1 MRDETSGENTP
12 KKKYQYYYCRHCK
25 TYFTINSYISSF
37 CPFCTTPGKD
47 GKDGQY
53 FSLRYFAKDA
63 PVRDRLFIAI
73 PKCTHCS
80 EAYRCPECFGA
91 EKRNP
96 TDCRICPCIECCNET
111 IKIVNDVRSGRS
123 SLWQTFMDLM
133 KERKA
138 KPGPM
143 AKVMEREFEDEI
155 PF

>member
-1 MRDETSGENTP
+1 MREETSGKNTP
-12 KKKYQYYYCRHCK
+12 KKIYNYLYCCHCK

-37 CPFCTTPGKD
+37 CPLCSTP

-53 FSLRYFAKDA
+53 FSLRFFAKED
-63 PVRDRLFIAI
+63 PVQNRLFIAI
-73 PKCTHCS
+73 PKCTHCA

-96 TDCRICPCIECCNET
+96 TNCRICPCAGCCNET
-111 IKIVNDVRSGRS
+111 IKFANDVRNGKIIFG
-123 SLWQTFMDLM
+123 QVFMDSV
-133 KERKA
+133 KKRGA

-143 AKVMEREFEDEI
+143 AKVMEQEFEDEI